1 MFKPLAS
8 LRRVLAA
15 VADRFAKP
23 QPLPAAPA
31 DEEPPLTEF
40 QRLLNS
46 AQAGNALAQHQLAL
60 RFQIGAGVPIDRTEA
75 AHWFR
80 RAAEQGDPNAWLKLG
95 ACYYNGVGVERNH
108 EQAAACFEAA
118 AQLHLPEGQL
128 QLGFCYQHGLGVSR
142 DLALAER
149 WFLRAKRGGNAQA
162 DGHLAQIRD
171 EREAWRDSD
180 GE

>member
-1 MFKPLAS
+1 MLNPIAS
-8 LRRVLAA
+8 LRRVLSS

-23 QPLPAAPA
+23 QPAPA
-31 DEEPPLTEF
+31 DEEPTLTEF

-46 AQAGNALAQHQLAL
+46 AEAGNALAQHQVAL

-95 ACYYNGVGVERNH
+95 ACYCSGVGVSRNP
-108 EQAAACFEAA
+108 EQAVACFEAA
-118 AQLHLPEGQL
+118 AKLHLPEGQL
-128 QLGFCYQHGLGVSR
+128 QLGYCYQHGIGVSR
-142 DLALAER
+142 DLALAEG
-149 WFLRAKRGGNAQA
+149 WYLRAKRGGNGQA
-162 DGHLAQIRD
+162 DGQLAQLRE
-171 EREAWRDSD
+171 EREAWKEDD